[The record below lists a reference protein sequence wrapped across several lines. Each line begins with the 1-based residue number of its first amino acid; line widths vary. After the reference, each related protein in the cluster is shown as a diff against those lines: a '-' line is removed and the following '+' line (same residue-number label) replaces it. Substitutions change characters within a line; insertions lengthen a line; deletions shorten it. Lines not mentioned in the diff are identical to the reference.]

1 MPHLKSAKK
10 SLRQDAKRRLR
21 NRAAKKTIKL
31 QVKEFLTAVQNKDAT
46 PEQLKVELGKAAKKL
61 DKAAS
66 KRVIHPN
73 LAARKKSQL
82 ARMINKRTPAG
93 SAPAK

>member
-10 SLRQDAKRRLR
+10 SLRQNAKRRLR
-21 NRAAKKTIKL
+21 NRATKKAIKL
-31 QVKEFLTAVQNKDAT
+31 EIRDFVAVVQNKDST
-46 PEQLKVELGKAAKKL
+46 PEQMKAELAKAAKKL

-82 ARMINKRTPAG
+82 ARMINQRP
-93 SAPAK
+93 APAKA